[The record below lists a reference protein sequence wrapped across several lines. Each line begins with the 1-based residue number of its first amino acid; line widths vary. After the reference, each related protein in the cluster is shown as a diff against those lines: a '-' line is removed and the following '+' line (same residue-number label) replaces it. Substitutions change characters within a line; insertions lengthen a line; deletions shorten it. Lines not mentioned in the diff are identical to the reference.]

1 MSQWVV
7 GHMAESALEL
17 ANRIQADQGLAAS
30 VDIPQ
35 ELQWDLVL
43 HIEDPEGHCRQWK
56 LVAYIQGL
64 SRLAQA
70 REEPVGQA
78 KLEIERHI
86 VESARHCRDSPV
98 VRRQG

>member
-1 MSQWVV
+1 
-7 GHMAESALEL
+7 MAESALES
-17 ANRIQADQGLAAS
+17 ANRILADQDSGAF

-43 HIEDPEGHCRQWK
+43 HIEDPEGHCMRWK
-56 LVAYIQGL
+56 VVAYIQGL
-64 SRLAQA
+64 LRPALV

-86 VESARHCRDSPV
+86 VESARHCKEWSV
-98 VRRQG
+98 VRTQG